1 MQLQLPNTTDALFK
15 SFDAKLRSQIRRP
28 TKEGMI
34 ARVGGVEELDAFYE
48 VFSTNMRDLGTP
60 VYSKVFF
67 KNILA
72 GFAGMSWV
80 CTVYQGPTAVASGLL
95 LGFKDML
102 EIPWA
107 SSLSAYNRFSPN
119 MLLYWT
125 VLQFACE
132 RGFKIFDFGR
142 STSGEGTYRFKEQW
156 GARPVPLYW
165 YYWLR
170 EGGPLPELN
179 PKNQKFRAAIAA
191 WKQLPV
197 AVTRWIGPSIVR
209 NLP

>member
-1 MQLQLPNTTDALFK
+1 
-15 SFDAKLRSQIRRP
+15 
-28 TKEGMI
+28 
-34 ARVGGVEELDAFYE
+34 VEELDAFYE